1 MPKITPFLWFDT
13 QAEEAAQF
21 YVSLFP
27 NSKIT
32 NISRYPEGGPR
43 PVGMAMTV
51 SFVLDGAEFTA
62 LNGGPQYTFDQAVS
76 FVIPT
81 KDQPETDHY
90 YDALK
95 EGGREHACGWV
106 QDRFGLCWQITPTRL
121 MELLLEQ
128 TDKAKASRVMGA
140 MMTMMKIDIAALETA
155 AAAG

>member
-13 QAEEAAQF
+13 QAEEAAEF

-32 NISRYPEGGPR
+32 SVTRYPEGGPR
-43 PVGMAMTV
+43 PAGMAMTV
-51 SFVLDGAEFTA
+51 SFNLDGQDFTA
-62 LNGGPQYTFDQAVS
+62 LNGGPEYTLDNAVS

-81 KDQPETDHY
+81 KDQAETDRY

-95 EGGREHACGWV
+95 DGGREHACGWV
-106 QDRFGLCWQITPTRL
+106 QDRYGLAWQITPNRL
-121 MELLLEQ
+121 MELLSGP
-128 TDKAKASRVMGA
+128 DKAVAGRVMGA
-140 MMTMMKIDIAALETA
+140 MMTMKKIEIAPLEA

>member
-13 QAEEAAQF
+13 QAEDAASF

-32 NISRYPEGGPR
+32 SVSRYPEGGPR
-43 PVGMAMTV
+43 PAGMAMTV
-51 SFVLDGAEFTA
+51 SFVLDGAAFTA

-81 KDQPETDHY
+81 KDQAETDRY
-90 YDALK
+90 YDALMD
-95 EGGREHACGWV
+95 GGREHACGWV
-106 QDRFGLCWQITPTRL
+106 QDRFGLCWQVTPDRL
-121 MELLLEQ
+121 MELMSGP
-128 TDKAKASRVMGA
+128 DKAKAGRVMGA
-140 MMTMMKIDIAALETA
+140 MMTMRKIDIAALEA